1 MVDTLVFLVAGDN
14 LVLFE
19 EFFHRI
25 CLFACGEVF
34 DGLPHFRVV
43 QCLLLDGE
51 DTEACRVLELAPEVL
66 QEILEHV
73 GVAVDFEEG
82 VAVLLVCWHCFVP
95 AVLVEL
101 ADRLEEQ
108 LHLVEDKDDVTHLL
122 VLGDLWFEGF
132 VPHVFLCHNFEFLA
146 LIIVVVTANI

>member
-1 MVDTLVFLVAGDN
+1 MSIISWDV
-14 LVLFE
+14 
-19 EFFHRI
+19 
-25 CLFACGEVF
+25 
-34 DGLPHFRVV
+34 
-43 QCLLLDGE
+43 
-51 DTEACRVLELAPEVL
+51 TEADEHLHDRWL
-66 QEILEHV
+66 QGFCIQVPDKEILEHV
-73 GVAVDFEEG
+73 RVTVDFEEG
-82 VAVLLVCWHCFVP
+82 VAVLLVCRHCFVP

-122 VLGDLWFEGF
+122 VLGDLRFEGF